1 MHENGKLVRSSCL
14 VLRIMLSGKVKYHIS
29 RTVWNIYE
37 YDIAKIIK
45 KICRRDGA
53 FAERIAKCE
62 PTLHDVE
69 LIIRRA
75 SFKSLSLKFQILH
88 SICTL
93 VMTFRYF
100 QVIRYYSYYSNKND
114 VLKDCN
120 ILSIF
125 SVFVLVSSKAIH

>member
-1 MHENGKLVRSSCL
+1 MMAELLYKIADIINANSKVYRAVVPEARHDYMMHENGKLVKSSCL

-62 PTLHDVE
+62 ATIHDVE

-75 SFKSLSLKFQILH
+75 S
-88 SICTL
+88 
-93 VMTFRYF
+93 V
-100 QVIRYYSYYSNKND
+100 
-114 VLKDCN
+114 
-120 ILSIF
+120 
-125 SVFVLVSSKAIH
+125 